1 MKLGKQLLAA
11 ALAGVLAAPAFAQV
25 NYVPQVGTLSAV
37 LKEYT
42 YSAVSIGLV
51 PPASATDIFCIS
63 GAASR
68 SISVKQIRLSITG
81 TAASVPFT
89 LLRRVSLDT
98 GGTAATGNA
107 APVAVPNNSADPT
120 SIATLIAYTAVP
132 TIVDTSPSLL
142 RSEIYVTAASTAQ
155 GRLPLVWQ
163 AGDKLGVFTKAF
175 DLNKAVPTQQ
185 LCINMNATSV
195 TSPVV
200 DVDITWTEQP

>member
-1 MKLGKQLLAA
+1 MRNKLLVG
-11 ALAGVLAAPAFAQV
+11 ALALSLALGPASAQV
-25 NYVPQVGTLSAV
+25 NYVPQVGTVSAY

-68 SISVKQIRLSITG
+68 NISVKQIRISMTG

-89 LLRRVSLDT
+89 LLRRASLDT
-98 GGTAATGNA
+98 GGSAATGNA
-107 APVAVPNNSADPT
+107 LPVAVPNNSTDPA
-120 SIATLIAYTAVP
+120 SIAVLTAYTAVP

-142 RSEIYVTAASTAQ
+142 RSQIYVTAAATAQ
-155 GRLPLVWQ
+155 GPVPIVWT
-163 AGDKLGVFTKAF
+163 AGDALGTFTKAF
-175 DLNKAVPTQQ
+175 DVVKGTTQQ
-185 LCINMNATSV
+185 LCINMNTTSV

-200 DVDITWTEQP
+200 DIDITWTEN